1 MKNVIQDQIAQ
12 FMTFVVM
19 LIAAYTVTV
28 KMVNAFA
35 RNVGQVIAVN

>member
-1 MKNVIQDQIAQ
+1 VKNVIPGQIVQ

-28 KMVNAFA
+28 KMVNVSVK
-35 RNVGQVIAVN
+35 NVGQVTVAN

>member
-1 MKNVIQDQIAQ
+1 MKNVTQDQIVQ

-28 KMVNAFA
+28 KMVNVFA
-35 RNVGQVIAVN
+35 KNVGQVTAVN